1 MPGSHLALDKNI
13 ATKTRHFRLINYTTN
28 LLYLLLILSVGGIFK
43 EHTNQRVAR

>member
-1 MPGSHLALDKNI
+1 MPGRRLNQDKNI
-13 ATKTRHFRLINYTTN
+13 ATKAQNNRLIIYTTN

>member
-13 ATKTRHFRLINYTTN
+13 ATITRDFRLIIYTTN
-28 LLYLLLILSVGGIFK
+28 LLYLLLILAVGGIFK

>member
-1 MPGSHLALDKNI
+1 MPGRHLNHDKNM
-13 ATKTRHFRLINYTTN
+13 ATKVWNYRLIIYTTN